1 VSLKIDGFLVGC
13 GRKICMLTSPAVEMR
28 LAVPGDVEQITLLLP
43 DLAGPDFPERFPNV
57 TAAAFCA
64 WKYFSNPLGTAA
76 VGIATADGR
85 VVSLAAGVPKLVRVG
100 SQTLLAFELGDFI
113 TAPAFRKRG
122 LFSTLI
128 RMICDEAKRRGA
140 AFVYVRP
147 NESSFH
153 ILTKDLAFQEVQKLD
168 ERRFVAP
175 SAVLERKTGVP
186 AALPRRLGADWVARR
201 TLLPR
206 AFPNIRLEPVTRFGA
221 EVDEWWAAVG
231 PKFPFALVRNHEYL
245 NWRYIDCPSP
255 YRSLAAFRDGRFAGY
270 LTSFLFQ
277 RSPTGHILDLVTDPD
292 DKEAAGELLRCALNG
307 MLDRGATV
315 VLTWTVHSGSSSAGS
330 AFLQKACPLR
340 DHPPLHMAAR
350 FLEDE
355 TARTGFPPLGW
366 QLNLGDFDGI

>member
-1 VSLKIDGFLVGC
+1 
-13 GRKICMLTSPAVEMR
+13 MR
-28 LAVPGDVEQITLLLP
+28 LAVPGDLEQIALLLP

-57 TAAAFCA
+57 TAPAFCG

-85 VVSLAAGVPKLVRVG
+85 VVSLAAGVPKLIRVG

-128 RMICDEAKRRGA
+128 RMICEEAKRRGA

-147 NESSFH
+147 NEGSFH
-153 ILTKDLAFQEVQKLD
+153 ILTKDLSFQEVQKLD

-175 SAVLERKTGVP
+175 SVALERKTGVP

-206 AFPNIRLEPVTRFGA
+206 AFPNIRLEPVTRFGP

-231 PKFPFALVRNHEYL
+231 PKFPFALVRSHQYL

-277 RSPTGHILDLVTDPD
+277 RSPTGYILDLVTDPD
-292 DKEAAGELLRCALNG
+292 DKEAAGELLRCGLNG
-307 MLDRGATV
+307 MLDRGAAT
-315 VLTWTVHSGSSSAGS
+315 VLTWTVHSSSSSAAS

-340 DHPPLHMAAR
+340 DHPPLHVAAR
-350 FLEDE
+350 FLEE
-355 TARTGFPPLGW
+355 QAANAGLPPGGW